1 LRRESSFRPR
11 LIQYRLADQGM
22 REAGLP
28 GLRSPALPPV
38 ARLHRRETPTAGP
51 VPSNLLMWR
60 EVAPVTLHYAN
71 ARAMTPPATHMEH
84 TTAVS
89 AAPTV
94 ARPTQPAAH
103 SARAVAAPVLDRVA
117 TDRLAD
123 EVIRRI
129 ERRVRIERERR
140 GI

>member
-1 LRRESSFRPR
+1 
-11 LIQYRLADQGM
+11 
-22 REAGLP
+22 
-28 GLRSPALPPV
+28 
-38 ARLHRRETPTAGP
+38 
-51 VPSNLLMWR
+51 
-60 EVAPVTLHYAN
+60 
-71 ARAMTPPATHMEH
+71 MTPATTHIEH
-84 TTAVS
+84 TTVAA

-94 ARPTQPAAH
+94 ARAAQPAAH
-103 SARAVAAPVLDRVA
+103 SARAVAAPALDRAV